1 MKQQLLSQAMGIIRQ
16 RREANDNL
24 AKQHLID
31 ALKIDEFK
39 KAYQDYREAEIE
51 LAKDEAFGVKNDGKK
66 FAECKKKLATIQ
78 NKLGIGNIFAT
89 YNCPICHDTGK
100 VDGKYCKCF
109 NREVALLLRKDSGF
123 DKLEDFSASNFKL
136 FDNPEKAQKIYALMQ
151 KWCKLD
157 SDKKTVVL
165 CGQTGTGKTHL
176 LKCMANEIIAQGKI
190 AQIMTAFNLNQKF
203 LEIHTASENEKENLI
218 KALLYPDVLFID
230 DLGTEPVYRNVTR
243 EYLYLLI
250 NERQVRSLATVIT
263 TNLFPDDIME
273 RYDERIFS
281 RLVDKN
287 KSILIELD
295 GKDLRI
301 KK

>member
-1 MKQQLLSQAMGIIRQ
+1 M
-16 RREANDNL
+16 
-24 AKQHLID
+24 
-31 ALKIDEFK
+31 
-39 KAYQDYREAEIE
+39 
-51 LAKDEAFGVKNDGKK
+51 V
-66 FAECKKKLATIQ
+66 
-78 NKLGIGNIFAT
+78 
-89 YNCPICHDTGK
+89 
-100 VDGKYCKCF
+100 
-109 NREVALLLRKDSGF
+109 
-123 DKLEDFSASNFKL
+123 
-136 FDNPEKAQKIYALMQ
+136 
-151 KWCKLD
+151 
-157 SDKKTVVL
+157 
-165 CGQTGTGKTHL
+165 
-176 LKCMANEIIAQGKI
+176 NEIIAQGKI

-273 RYDERIFS
+273 RYYERIFS
-281 RLVDKN
+281 RLVYKN